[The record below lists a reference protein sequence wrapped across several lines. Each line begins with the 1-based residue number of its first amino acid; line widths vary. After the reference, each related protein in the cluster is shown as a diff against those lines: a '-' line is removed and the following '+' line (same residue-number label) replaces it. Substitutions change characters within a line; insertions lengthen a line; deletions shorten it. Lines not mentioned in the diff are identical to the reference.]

1 MDRKLFSIITP
12 TYNSGLKLEKT
23 VNSILAQGSDLLE
36 YIVVDG
42 GSTDETLP
50 LLETYGDKLKV
61 ISERDAGVYDAMN
74 KGIEASSG
82 WYLYFIGAGDSL
94 RENMLGKIA
103 RVLPENDLSLVYGN
117 AYMVD
122 QGIVYDGEFS
132 KDKLK
137 RRNICHQAVFYGRT
151 VFDMFGGYDLRFK
164 VLADHAFNI
173 KCFWNDRITKKYVAY
188 VIANYEGGGISRSE
202 VDVDFAYEYAELMKT
217 D

>member
-1 MDRKLFSIITP
+1 MNRKLFSIITP

-23 VNSILAQGSDLLE
+23 VDSVLSQGSDLLE

-50 LLETYGDKLKV
+50 LLEAYGDKLKV
-61 ISERDAGVYDAMN
+61 ISERDTGVYDAMN
-74 KGIEASSG
+74 KGIEESSG

-94 RENMLGKIA
+94 RENMLGKMA
-103 RVLPENDLSLVYGN
+103 RVLPENNLSLVYGN

-122 QGIVYDGEFS
+122 QGIVYDGEFT
-132 KDKLK
+132 KDKLR

-151 VFDMFGGYDLRFK
+151 VFDMFGVYDLRFK

-188 VIANYEGGGISRSE
+188 VIANYEGDGISRSE
-202 VDVDFAYEYAELMKT
+202 VDADFAYEYGELMKT

>member
-1 MDRKLFSIITP
+1 MNRKLFSIITP
-12 TYNSGLKLEKT
+12 TYNSGLKIEKT
-23 VNSILAQGSDLLE
+23 INSVLSQESGLLE

-50 LLETYGDKLKV
+50 ILETYGDKLKV

-94 RENMLGKIA
+94 RENILSKIA
-103 RVLPENDLSLVYGN
+103 RVVPEDNLSLVYGN

-132 KDKLK
+132 KAKL
-137 RRNICHQAVFYGRT
+137 RQRNICHQAVFYGRT
-151 VFDMFGGYDLRFK
+151 VFDMLGVYDVRFK

-173 KCFWNDRITKKYVAY
+173 KCFWNDRITKKYAAY
-188 VIANYEGGGISRSE
+188 VIANYEGGGISRNE
-202 VDVDFAYEYAELMKT
+202 IDVDFAQEYAELLKT

>member
-1 MDRKLFSIITP
+1 MNRKLFSIITP
-12 TYNSGLKLEKT
+12 AYNSGLKIEKT
-23 VNSILAQGSDLLE
+23 IDSVLSQGSDLLE

-42 GSTDETLP
+42 GSTDETLSI
-50 LLETYGDKLKV
+50 LETYGDKLKI
-61 ISERDAGVYDAMN
+61 ISEADAGVYDAMN
-74 KGIEASSG
+74 KGIEAASG

-103 RVLPENDLSLVYGN
+103 RVLPEDNLSLVYGN

-122 QGIVYDGEFS
+122 QGIIYDGEFS
-132 KDKLK
+132 KAKL
-137 RRNICHQAVFYGRT
+137 RQRNICHQSVFYGRT
-151 VFDMFGGYDLRFK
+151 VFDMLGLYDLRFK

-202 VDVDFAYEYAELMKT
+202 VDVDFAYEYGELMKT